1 MEFVIG
7 IVAEESVVWI
17 LLTIAFIILIGL
29 VIATILDFVRLFKKE
44 DKKPEKVEQPQH
56 KISETLE
63 VYAEHYLN
71 GTYKFG
77 DYDDGF
83 RACIEMVKKI
93 EGDK

>member
-1 MEFVIG
+1 MQIVIG
-7 IVAEESVVWI
+7 IEAAESIVWI
-17 LLTIAFIILIGL
+17 FLTVMLAILVGL
-29 VIATILDFVRLFKKE
+29 VIATILDFVKLFKKE

-63 VYAEHYLN
+63 VYAKHYLN
-71 GTYKFG
+71 GAYKFG

-83 RACIEMVKKI
+83 RACVEMVKKI